1 MMDVFLAVLGGIV
14 FVLLGAGFGYQS
26 AMMRERKAGGGRTA
40 SELKTE
46 LEDYQQ
52 NVSDH
57 FMESAALL
65 QGMTEQYKKIYEHM
79 ARGAQDLCET
89 QEDRPELAALR
100 NGLLAAALASS
111 THEDLVHVGK
121 VLEAQ
126 AESRAESRAIE
137 DEQQAALDAP
147 EGQAAGA
154 TEAASSGSEETFAEA
169 GGEAENDAFA
179 DTSSQAQAQA
189 EALASEDVDG
199 AAVEVAEIE
208 PGCAVDG
215 EVAQAEDADMATSG
229 ATEAVAAEASVGI
242 HTEADADS
250 DSERVAAP
258 EPAEEPPAPGWAER
272 YRSA

>member
-1 MMDVFLAVLGGIV
+1 MMDVSLAVLGGIV

-126 AESRAESRAIE
+126 AESRAIE

-154 TEAASSGSEETFAEA
+154 TEAASAGSEEPFAEA

-179 DTSSQAQAQA
+179 DTSSQAQAQAQA

>member
-1 MMDVFLAVLGGIV
+1 MDMVLAVLGGIA

-79 ARGAQDLCET
+79 ARGAQELCET

-111 THEDLVHVGK
+111 SHEDLVHVGK

-126 AESRAESRAIE
+126 AESRALE
-137 DEQQAALDAP
+137 DEEHAALGAP
-147 EGQAAGA
+147 QDEA
-154 TEAASSGSEETFAEA
+154 TGEVEAAAASP
-169 GGEAENDAFA
+169 DAV
-179 DTSSQAQAQA
+179 SA
-189 EALASEDVDG
+189 EALEAAETEVDAEAPNAAPVEAVASEDEHA
-199 AAVEVAEIE
+199 AAVEADETESAGVGDA
-208 PGCAVDG
+208 
-215 EVAQAEDADMATSG
+215 EVAQAEFADTAVDGESET
-229 ATEAVAAEASVGI
+229 VAAD
-242 HTEADADS
+242 DAEVVQIAAES
-250 DSERVAAP
+250 DSESDSDG
-258 EPAEEPPAPGWAER
+258 AEATPDQTPTPGWAER